1 MHRPIILAIFLLAFS
16 QLNAQSVVDEQLAE
30 HQATAESEGFEQ
42 ILATRYD
49 WLNDDE
55 TAHHGLKLVAG
66 RTYRIIGVCDQDCE
80 DLDLFLYGDETIES
94 LLESDQ
100 MTDNFPIINFT
111 PTETKTYR
119 IKMGMYTC
127 TIEPCQVGVD
137 VFRLTE

>member
-1 MHRPIILAIFLLAFS
+1 
-16 QLNAQSVVDEQLAE
+16 
-30 HQATAESEGFEQ
+30 AESDGYEQ

-49 WLNDDE
+49 WLSDDE
-55 TAHHGLKLVAG
+55 TEHHGLKLIAG

-80 DLDLFLYGDETIES
+80 DLDLFLYGDETVES

-111 PTETKTYR
+111 PTETKVYR

-137 VFRLTE
+137 VFRLVE

>member
-1 MHRPIILAIFLLAFS
+1 MHKSIFTTLFLLAFVA
-16 QLNAQSVVDEQLAE
+16 LHAQSVVDEQLAE
-30 HQATAESEGFEQ
+30 HQVTAESDGYEQ

-49 WLNDDE
+49 WLSDDE
-55 TAHHGLKLVAG
+55 TEHHGLKLIAG

-80 DLDLFLYGDETIES
+80 DLDLFLYGDETVES

-111 PTETKTYR
+111 PTETKVYR

-137 VFRLTE
+137 VFRLVE

>member
-1 MHRPIILAIFLLAFS
+1 MHRPIILTIFLLAFT

-94 LLESDQ
+94 LMESDQ